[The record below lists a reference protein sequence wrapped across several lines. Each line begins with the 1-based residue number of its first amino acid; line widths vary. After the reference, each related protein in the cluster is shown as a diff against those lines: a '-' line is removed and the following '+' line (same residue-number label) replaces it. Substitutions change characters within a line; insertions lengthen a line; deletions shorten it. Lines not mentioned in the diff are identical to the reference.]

1 MTPNN
6 TLRQTALEIAP
17 GAAVPMIGLGTWPLV
32 GEDAA
37 DAVAR
42 GIANGYRHVD
52 TAQKYGNEDA
62 VGEGIRR
69 AGIGRSE
76 LWVTSKLSL
85 PGHSRTAVRTAYA
98 EALDRLGLEYLDL
111 FLIHWPNPQLDRYVE
126 TCVGLQELVDEGAL
140 RSWGVSNFKPAHLDR
155 VAAAGLKPAVNQI
168 QVDPHHLQRSQLEHN
183 AALGITT
190 AAYSPLGRA
199 GTFLEHPAVTGPA
212 AAHGK
217 TPAQVVLRWH
227 LESGRIAVPKSASND
242 RQLEN
247 LNVFDFA
254 LTDGERSAI
263 DALDTGAG
271 PRLDADEYG
280 H

>member
-1 MTPNN
+1 MSNAGTVSAN
-6 TLRQTALEIAP
+6 QLELAP
-17 GAAVPMIGLGTWPLV
+17 GAAIPLIGLGTWPLV
-32 GEDAA
+32 GPEAT
-37 DAVAR
+37 DAVTR

-52 TAQKYGNEDA
+52 TAEKYGNEDA

-69 AGIGRSE
+69 AGIDRAE

-85 PGHSRTAVRTAYA
+85 AGHARSAVRTVYG
-98 EALDRLGLEYLDL
+98 EALKRMGLVYLDL

-126 TCVGLQELVDEGAL
+126 TCAGLQDLVDDGLL
-140 RSWGVSNFKPAHLDR
+140 RAWGVSNFKPTHLDR
-155 VAAAGLKPAVNQI
+155 VAAEGLKPAVNQV
-168 QVDPHHLQRSQLEHN
+168 QVDPHHLQRSQLEHH
-183 AALGITT
+183 AARGIAT

-199 GTFLEHPAVTGPA
+199 GAFLDHPAVTGPA
-212 AAHGK
+212 AAYGK

-227 LESGRIAVPKSASND
+227 LDSGRVAVPKSASD
-242 RQLEN
+242 ARQREN
-247 LNVFDFA
+247 LDVFDFA
-254 LTDGERSAI
+254 LTDSECAAI